1 MNVLE
6 NPHGRRRR
14 IVTQWEARRILASAD
29 IPVVR
34 ETLVFTRPEA
44 ALAAREIGYPIA
56 LGPWSP
62 RGDAATDALRDLGDE
77 RALLS
82 AFDRLER
89 ERERGAGGLGLLVQE
104 TLRDERPLRASFQ
117 PDGIGGA
124 FVTLGIGGVYRH
136 LVRDEVRRPAPLGR
150 EDAREMIAAL
160 RAAPLLGAWGGLP
173 PLSFDALAALLD
185 RLGRVGTS
193 FPELSEIRL
202 ESILARDDRPV
213 CLDALVAFA

>member
-6 NPHGRRRR
+6 NPRGRRQR
-14 IVTQWEARRILASAD
+14 IVTQWEARRILAAAD

-62 RGDAATDALRDLGDE
+62 RGDAATNALRDLRDE
-77 RALLS
+77 GALLS
-82 AFDRLER
+82 AFDRL

-117 PDGIGGA
+117 PDGIGGT
-124 FVTLGIGGVYRH
+124 FVTLGIGGVYRQ
-136 LVRDEVRRPAPLGR
+136 LVRDEVRRPAP
-150 EDAREMIAAL
+150 
-160 RAAPLLGAWGGLP
+160 
-173 PLSFDALAALLD
+173 
-185 RLGRVGTS
+185 
-193 FPELSEIRL
+193 
-202 ESILARDDRPV
+202 
-213 CLDALVAFA
+213 

>member
-6 NPHGRRRR
+6 NPRGRRQR

-62 RGDAATDALRDLGDE
+62 RGDAATNALRDLGDE
-77 RALLS
+77 GALFS

-89 ERERGAGGLGLLVQE
+89 ERGAGEFGLLVQE

-124 FVTLGIGGVYRH
+124 FVTLGIGGVYRQ

-150 EDAREMIAAL
+150 EDAREMITAL

-185 RLGRVGTS
+185 RLGRVGTA